1 MEWKRIF
8 FAIFILSVADAIFFS
23 GVCCFA
29 NDEWQLNGDNPG
41 LSDEEEIEL
50 GRKVDE
56 YLRREC
62 YFVTDAELNKKI
74 NDITQSIVAVS
85 ERKTLP
91 YFCSIIQSYSINAF
105 SSSGGH
111 IYITNGLL
119 LLTKTEDELACI
131 IGHEIA
137 HSSLRHASKFYQELK
152 NVFSLQNNANWD
164 EVAALSLENHLR
176 EFEAEADTKGVF
188 YACNAGYDPN
198 GLPDFLERNLD
209 IIVAHNGLSGIFGM
223 GYYAEVEMRVCKL
236 REFIATLKGDW

>member
-1 MEWKRIF
+1 MEWKRIL
-8 FAIFILSVADAIFFS
+8 FAIFFLSVADAIFFS

-50 GRKVDE
+50 GRKVDD
-56 YLRREC
+56 YLSRKC
-62 YFVTDAELNKKI
+62 YFDTDAALNKKI

-91 YFCSIIQSYSINAF
+91 YLCSIIQSYAINAF

-111 IYITNGLL
+111 IYITKGLL
-119 LLTKTEDELACI
+119 QLTKTEDEFACI

-137 HSSLRHASKFYQELK
+137 HLSLRHASKFYRELK
-152 NVFSLQNNANWD
+152 DVFSRQNNVNED
-164 EVAALSLENHLR
+164 EVAALLLENHLR
-176 EFEAEADTKGVF
+176 EFEVEADAKGVL
-188 YACNAGYDPN
+188 YAYNAGYNPN

-209 IIVAHNGLSGIFGM
+209 IIVAHNGLSDIFGM
-223 GYYAEVEMRVCKL
+223 GYYAEVEMRVSKL